1 MPLSDYQP
9 GEVAALGEKIYQE
22 QIKHL
27 VHPAEKGKFL
37 IIDVESGDYELDE
50 DVLTASQRLRQRRP
64 EAVSFGMKVGYVAS
78 FHFGSRHTET
88 DD

>member
-9 GEVAALGEKIYQE
+9 GEVVARGEKIYQE

-37 IIDVESGDYELDE
+37 TIDVESGDYELDE
-50 DVLTASQRLRQRRP
+50 KAVDSLLRLRQRRP
-64 EAVSFGMKVGYVAS
+64 DAVCFGMKVGYVAS
-78 FHFGSRHTET
+78 VHFGGSHTET

>member
-37 IIDVESGDYELDE
+37 TIDVESGDYELDE
-50 DVLTASQRLRQRRP
+50 DALTATQRLRQRRP
-64 EAVSFGMKVGYVAS
+64 EAVCFGMKVGYVAS
-78 FHFGSRHTET
+78 FHFGGSHTET